1 MREVKQSKKTTSD
14 KNKKL
19 KQILLV
25 SVGLTATGIAGY
37 FGWQYYKKSQ
47 EKGKKPSSF
56 EPQADPIP
64 EYKPTNTYTP
74 PSKDNS
80 SNNSGNNTNYGSG
93 SSNGGTKANEAADSI
108 YNVYNSIP
116 KKDKSAFP
124 LKKGSKGE
132 KVRQLQLAL
141 IAQHGASILPKY
153 GADGDFGSEMA
164 TALKKLNY
172 PSKVTESLFN
182 VITSSK
188 ASNTNSI
195 AVQLVKSLGQ
205 HDFPKT
211 VSILQN
217 IKSVSEYT
225 TVSDE
230 FKTMRVNGGVRQTL
244 VNGCLNAF
252 LDSKQKQTIRMEFL
266 RMGLKFDGK
275 KWTLSGLDGVQQPML
290 ITTRNTDVWIDAYN
304 STKVPRNMVLG
315 KALAKRLDL
324 ILFENNGQHFL
335 VRAKDVIVQK

>member
-1 MREVKQSKKTTSD
+1 MKETRNKKQNTTD

-25 SVGLTATGIAGY
+25 GVGLTATGVASY
-37 FGWQYYKKSQ
+37 FGWQYLKKAKEQ
-47 EKGKKPSSF
+47 GKKPSSF

-74 PSKDNS
+74 PP
-80 SNNSGNNTNYGSG
+80 SNNNTYTDYGSG
-93 SSNGGTKANEAADSI
+93 KDTNKVKDIADNV

-116 KKDKSAFP
+116 KKDKTAFP
-124 LKKGSKGE
+124 LKKGSKGD
-132 KVRQLQLAL
+132 KVRQLQQAL

-164 TALKKLNY
+164 NALKKLNY
-172 PSKVTESLFN
+172 PTKVTESLFN

-188 ASNTNSI
+188 GANTNSL
-195 AVQLVKSLGQ
+195 AKQLVKALSQ
-205 HDFPKT
+205 HDFPK
-211 VSILQN
+211 VISLLQQ

-225 TVSDE
+225 TTSDE

-275 KWTLSGLDGVQQPML
+275 KWTLSGLDETAFEQL
-290 ITTRNTDVWIDAYN
+290 ITIRPTNVWIDAFN
-304 STKVPRNMVLG
+304 HTQVQRNTILG
-315 KALAKRLDL
+315 RPLAKRLDL
-324 ILFENNGQHFL
+324 ILFENNGQHFM
-335 VRAKDVIVQK
+335 VRAGDVAIKK